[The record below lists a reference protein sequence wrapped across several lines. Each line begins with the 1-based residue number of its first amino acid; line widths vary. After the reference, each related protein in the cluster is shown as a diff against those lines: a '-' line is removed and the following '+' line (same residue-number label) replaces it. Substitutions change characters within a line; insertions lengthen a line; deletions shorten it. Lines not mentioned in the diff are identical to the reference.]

1 MAVLTPEDIIDSLHP
16 GAAGKE
22 PRHGLELPTEELRGA
37 LKEALHLDKEGKLS
51 EEDLAKM
58 DATVSQYLNQQLKV
72 LAAQGMIRAEPQRV
86 SWHQNR
92 WVQVMGGILLLIL
105 AGSLFLPLH

>member
-16 GAAGKE
+16 GEAGKP

-37 LKEALHLDKEGKLS
+37 LKEALNLDKEGKLS

-72 LAAQGMIRAEPQRV
+72 LAAQGMIREEPRPLA
-86 SWHQNR
+86 WHQNR
-92 WVQVMGGILLLIL
+92 WVQMIGGLLLLIM
-105 AGSLFLPLH
+105 AGVLLLPRH